1 MIRGGVQE
9 FRSSGVQ
16 EFRSSGVQESHD
28 NDFAPI
34 FEDRMPAPAFAFAI
48 TNENVLRIN

>member
-1 MIRGGVQE
+1 MNCRGVQGVQGVQE
-9 FRSSGVQ
+9 G
-16 EFRSSGVQESHD
+16 HD